1 MSTKYFYLIF
11 IFNFSLV
18 FCQEKKQYPNDVRW
32 VTKSK
37 EYKILCE
44 QIYFNAWNSIKKEV
58 KNSKEAVIIMDLDET
73 VLDNSKYQIELFKKS
88 EKYNPKSWN
97 RWVEKEEAD
106 LVPGAKKFILKFK
119 EKDGSKII
127 FLSNRDNLT
136 LISTKR
142 NMKKLGI
149 LFENDIFLLKKN
161 SEDSK
166 IKRRKEVLLGNNRM
180 EEYGPKKIIA
190 YFGDALGDFP
200 KDKKYKF
207 GVNSFIF
214 PNPMYGKW

>member
-1 MSTKYFYLIF
+1 MNLKSFYLIF
-11 IFNFSLV
+11 IFSFS
-18 FCQEKKQYPNDVRW
+18 FCQENTQYPNDVKW
-32 VTKSK
+32 VTESK

-44 QIYFNAWNSIKKEV
+44 QIYFNAWKSIKKEV
-58 KNSKEAVIIMDLDET
+58 KKSKEAVIIMDLDET

-97 RWVEKEEAD
+97 KWVEKEEAD

-119 EKDGSKII
+119 NKDGSKII
-127 FLSNRDNLT
+127 FLSNRDNST

-149 LFENDIFLLKKN
+149 LFEDDIFLLKKN

-190 YFGDALGDFP
+190 YFGDAFGDFP
-200 KDKKYKF
+200 NDKKYKF
-207 GVNSFIF
+207 GVNNFIF

>member
-1 MSTKYFYLIF
+1 MNLKSFYLIF
-11 IFNFSLV
+11 IFSFS
-18 FCQEKKQYPNDVRW
+18 FCQENTKYPNDVKW

-44 QIYFNAWNSIKKEV
+44 QIYFNAWKSIKKEV

-97 RWVEKEEAD
+97 KWVEKEEAD

-119 EKDGSKII
+119 DKDDSKII
-127 FLSNRDNLT
+127 FLSNRDNST
-136 LISTKR
+136 IISTKR

-149 LFENDIFLLKKN
+149 LFEDDIFLLKKN

-166 IKRRKEVLLGNNRM
+166 IKRRKEVLLGINRM
-180 EEYGPKKIIA
+180 EEYGSKKIIA
-190 YFGDALGDFP
+190 YFGDAFGDFP
-200 KDKKYKF
+200 EDKKYKF
-207 GVNSFIF
+207 GVNNFIF

>member
-1 MSTKYFYLIF
+1 MNLKSFYLIF
-11 IFNFSLV
+11 IFSFSFS
-18 FCQEKKQYPNDVRW
+18 FCQENTQYPNDVKW

-44 QIYFNAWNSIKKEV
+44 QIYFNAWKSIKKEV

-119 EKDGSKII
+119 DKDSSKII
-127 FLSNRDNLT
+127 FLSNRDNST

-142 NMKKLGI
+142 NMKKL
-149 LFENDIFLLKKN
+149 
-161 SEDSK
+161 
-166 IKRRKEVLLGNNRM
+166 
-180 EEYGPKKIIA
+180 
-190 YFGDALGDFP
+190 
-200 KDKKYKF
+200 
-207 GVNSFIF
+207 
-214 PNPMYGKW
+214 

>member
-18 FCQEKKQYPNDVRW
+18 FCQEKNQYPNDVRW

-106 LVPGAKKFILKFK
+106 LVPGVKKFILKFK

-207 GVNSFIF
+207 GVNNFIF

>member
-1 MSTKYFYLIF
+1 MNLKSFYLIF
-11 IFNFSLV
+11 IFSFSFS
-18 FCQEKKQYPNDVRW
+18 FCQENTKYPNDVKW

-44 QIYFNAWNSIKKEV
+44 QIYFNAWKSIKKEV

-73 VLDNSKYQIELFKKS
+73 VLNNSKYQIELFKKS

-97 RWVEKEEAD
+97 KWVEKEEAD

-119 EKDGSKII
+119 DEDDSKII
-127 FLSNRDNLT
+127 FLSNRDNST

-149 LFENDIFLLKKN
+149 LFEDDIFLLKKN
-161 SEDSK
+161 PEDSK
-166 IKRRKEVLLGNNRM
+166 IKRRKEVLLGINRM
-180 EEYGPKKIIA
+180 EEYGSKKIIA
-190 YFGDALGDFP
+190 YFGDAFGDFP
-200 KDKKYKF
+200 EDKKYKF
-207 GVNSFIF
+207 GVNNFIF